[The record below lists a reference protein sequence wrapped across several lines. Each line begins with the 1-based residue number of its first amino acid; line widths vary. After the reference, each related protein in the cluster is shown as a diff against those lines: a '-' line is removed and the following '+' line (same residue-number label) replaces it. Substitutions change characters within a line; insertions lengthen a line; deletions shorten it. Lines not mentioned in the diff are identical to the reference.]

1 MYLVI
6 EIQKFSDTQ
15 VSVVTP
21 VITRENEL
29 EAESEYHRLLS
40 IAAVSSVPQHTIIFS
55 RDGGYL
61 YEYKCYIHSQQE
73 EELNLEK

>member
-40 IAAVSSVPQHTIIFS
+40 IAAVSFFHMHLQHS
-55 RDGGYL
+55 CMPSGLKVNR
-61 YEYKCYIHSQQE
+61 
-73 EELNLEK
+73 